1 MQIPKAPDDLY
12 RVVITFDA
20 KEDADVARQTC
31 FFQLRDLNKI
41 YKIKP
46 RGKQR
51 VKSITIEPFNKTKLE
66 PKGPSPDRDKRSNR
80 CNRPKSRVVS
90 QHRVS

>member
-1 MQIPKAPDDLY
+1 MQISKASDDLY
-12 RVVITFDA
+12 RIVITFDA
-20 KEDADVARQTC
+20 KEDTDVARQTC

-51 VKSITIEPFNKTKLE
+51 VKSITIEPFNKKKLE
-66 PKGPSPDRDKRSNR
+66 PKGPSPDRDTRSNR
-80 CNRPKSRVVS
+80 CSQPKSRAVS
-90 QHRVS
+90 QHRAS